1 MPVEQP
7 AVPLAVRL
15 AALGSEPR
23 LRILAELSAGPLH
36 VSELARRVSM
46 SRQLLY
52 LHLAK
57 LEQAGFVSGVADVAE
72 DGKSLK
78 LFALNDFELNVDI
91 ARIVGEYPQT
101 PWRRDAGPGA
111 AEA

>member
-1 MPVEQP
+1 MPGELPV
-7 AVPLAVRL
+7 VPLATVL

-57 LEQAGFVSGVADVAE
+57 LEQAGLVSGEADVAE
-72 DGKSLK
+72 DGKALKRYSLAGFD
-78 LFALNDFELNVDI
+78 LRIDI
-91 ARIVGEYPQT
+91 ARILDEFP
-101 PWRRDAGPGA
+101 PGR
-111 AEA
+111 

>member
-1 MPVEQP
+1 MPEKQP

-36 VSELARRVSM
+36 VSELARRVWM

-57 LEQAGFVSGVADVAE
+57 LEQAGFVSGVADVAD
-72 DGKSLK
+72 DGKALK
-78 LFALNDFELNVDI
+78 LFELNEFELNEFELNVDI

-101 PWRRDAGPGA
+101 P
-111 AEA
+111 

>member
-1 MPVEQP
+1 MSGEQSS
-7 AVPLAVRL
+7 VPLVELL

-23 LRILAELSAGPLH
+23 LRILSGLSEGPLH

-72 DGKSLK
+72 DGKALK
-78 LFALNDFELNVDI
+78 LFALNEFELNVDI
-91 ARIVGEYPQT
+91 ARIVGEYPRT
-101 PWRRDAGPGA
+101 P
-111 AEA
+111 

>member
-1 MPVEQP
+1 MSAGNTSDNDA
-7 AVPLAVRL
+7 AVSLAVKL

-23 LRILAELSAGPLH
+23 LRILAELSRGELH
-36 VSELARRVSM
+36 VSELARRVGM

-57 LEQAGFVSGVADVAE
+57 LEEAGFVAGTAQMAA

-78 LFALNDFELNVDI
+78 LYCLNDFDLDI
-91 ARIVGEYPQT
+91 NIAGILAEYP
-101 PWRRDAGPGA
+101 PGS
-111 AEA
+111 

>member
-1 MPVEQP
+1 MPEKQP

-36 VSELARRVSM
+36 VSELARRVWM

-57 LEQAGFVSGVADVAE
+57 LEQAGFVSGVADVAD
-72 DGKSLK
+72 DGKALK
-78 LFALNDFELNVDI
+78 LFELNEFELNVDI

-101 PWRRDAGPGA
+101 P
-111 AEA
+111 

>member
-1 MPVEQP
+1 MSLNDPRIS
-7 AVPLAVRL
+7 LATRL

-23 LRILAELSAGPLH
+23 LKILAELSEGPLH

-57 LEQAGFVSGVADVAE
+57 LDEAGFVSGIADTAE
-72 DGKSLK
+72 DGKSVK
-78 LFALNDFELNVDI
+78 LYSLNDFGLAIDI
-91 ARIVGEYPQT
+91 GTILGEYP
-101 PWRRDAGPGA
+101 RG
-111 AEA
+111 

>member
-1 MPVEQP
+1 MQEKEPEVS
-7 AVPLAVRL
+7 LAAQL

-23 LRILAELSAGPLH
+23 LKILAELSGGPLH

-57 LEQAGFVSGVADVAE
+57 LEEAGFVSGAAGIAA

-78 LFALNDFELNVDI
+78 LYSLNHFELGINI
-91 ARIVGEYPQT
+91 ATILGAYP
-101 PWRRDAGPGA
+101 PGR
-111 AEA
+111 

>member
-1 MPVEQP
+1 MPEREPRVS
-7 AVPLAVRL
+7 LAASL

-23 LRILAELSAGPLH
+23 LKILAELSAGPLH

-57 LEQAGFVSGVADVAE
+57 LEEAGFVSGAVDIAD
-72 DGKSLK
+72 DGKTLK
-78 LFALNDFELNVDI
+78 LYSLNDFDLAINI
-91 ARIVGEYPQT
+91 AGILREYPLN
-101 PWRRDAGPGA
+101 G
-111 AEA
+111 

>member
-1 MPVEQP
+1 MPGEKP

-23 LRILAELSAGPLH
+23 LRILAELSEGPLH

-57 LEQAGFVSGVADVAE
+57 LEDAGFVNGTSEVSE

-78 LFALNDFELNVDI
+78 LFELLDFELSVDI
-91 ARIVGEYPQT
+91 ARIVREYPQN
-101 PWRRDAGPGA
+101 P
-111 AEA
+111 